1 MGNKLEIG
9 QVSGGCIQ
17 PAGRLY
23 KADKDAE
30 PVVITYSLNTFATI
44 SSLSFEKNLLINPL
58 IFTTVPLSPVKNCN
72 NFAKTPKEF
81 MICAVIQ
88 SIRSYKFH
96 V

>member
-1 MGNKLEIG
+1 MDGEQIIDRAS
-9 QVSGGCIQ
+9 VGGVHTAC
-17 PAGRLY
+17 
-23 KADKDAE
+23 
-30 PVVITYSLNTFATI
+30 VITYSLNTFATI

-72 NFAKTPKEF
+72 NFAKTSKEF
-81 MICAVIQ
+81 VICAVIQ